1 MLTPAAGRTGLALLL
16 LLLSGMALGA
26 CSRAAL
32 EVPCYRQCEATG
44 KTFEE
49 VEACR
54 ARCRVEE

>member
-1 MLTPAAGRTGLALLL
+1 MLTPAGGRTGLALLL
-16 LLLSGMALGA
+16 LLSSMALGA

-54 ARCRVEE
+54 ARCRVGE